1 MVRIKICASFFFQGQ
16 LMAKSKDRFCPSP
29 DATAVVSDRNCEK
42 YGAAL
47 TLTSNMKSNPLF
59 MATGSL
65 EKINNT
71 KMKPCWTV
79 KEYNTQTM
87 HWTLA
92 YHLKVSYTEGYGG
105 LRLTKWNK

>member
-1 MVRIKICASFFFQGQ
+1 
-16 LMAKSKDRFCPSP
+16 MAKSKDRSPPSP
-29 DATAVVSDRNCEK
+29 DGTPVVSDRNCEK
-42 YGAAL
+42 YGTAL
-47 TLTSNMKSNPLF
+47 TLKSNMKSNPLF

-65 EKINNT
+65 DKMNNT

-92 YHLKVSYTEGYGG
+92 YHLKVSYTVGYGG
-105 LRLTKWNK
+105 LKLTKLNK